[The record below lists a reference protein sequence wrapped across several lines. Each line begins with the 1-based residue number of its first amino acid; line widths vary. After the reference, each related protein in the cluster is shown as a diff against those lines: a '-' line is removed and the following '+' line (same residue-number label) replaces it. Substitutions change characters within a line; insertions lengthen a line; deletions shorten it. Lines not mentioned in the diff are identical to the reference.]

1 MKRRGGVSRG
11 DMGTPDLFSTLDQA
25 PGVARFEAERVRG
38 ATINA
43 RIAKAVS
50 AVLKDCGRS
59 RDVIA
64 AEMAA
69 YLGEPISRSSL
80 EAIASEAKEGHT
92 ISAPRLVALFV
103 VTGDIRLLNAVLADT
118 GAIAVE
124 ERYEALIRRE
134 RFAELEE
141 RASRE
146 RLAADADWRARR

>member
-1 MKRRGGVSRG
+1 VKRRGDS
-11 DMGTPDLFSTLDQA
+11 GTLDLFATLETA
-25 PGVARFEAERVRG
+25 PAVARFDAERVRG

-43 RIAKAVS
+43 RIAKAVA
-50 AVLKDCGRS
+50 AVLKDAGRS

-64 AEMAA
+64 QEMSA
-69 YLGEPISRSSL
+69 YLGEPVSRASL
-80 EAIASEAKEGHT
+80 EAFASEAKEGHT

-103 VTGDIRLLNAVLADT
+103 VTGDLRLLNAVLADT

-134 RFAELEE
+134 RYAELEE

-146 RLAADADWRARR
+146 RQAADAAWRARR